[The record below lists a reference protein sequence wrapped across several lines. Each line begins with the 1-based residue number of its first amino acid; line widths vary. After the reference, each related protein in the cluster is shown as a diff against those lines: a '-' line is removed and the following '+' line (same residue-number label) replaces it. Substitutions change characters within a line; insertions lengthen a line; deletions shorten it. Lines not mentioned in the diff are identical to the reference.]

1 MSVLFSHP
9 GGEHDES
16 ETHEKEIFE
25 EALQLYNSMTS
36 KQHWDAVRVHG
47 NVTVEGRLRQYELD
61 RIDEY
66 FGEWDIS
73 DPNDQDEDDQ
83 DEDDED
89 EDDEDEDDEEMAI
102 DDEATREAERRG
114 KVDTWC
120 DWAVVEIDKYRN
132 GEYTAAELMATIEVA
147 WDGVGE

>member
-1 MSVLFSHP
+1 MFSHP

-66 FGEWDIS
+66 FEEWGIS
-73 DPNDQDEDDQ
+73 DPNDQ

-114 KVDTWC
+114 KVDTW
-120 DWAVVEIDKYRN
+120 
-132 GEYTAAELMATIEVA
+132 
-147 WDGVGE
+147 

>member
-1 MSVLFSHP
+1 MFSRP

-16 ETHEKEIFE
+16 ETHEKEIFQ
-25 EALQLYNSMTS
+25 EALQLYNSMTP
-36 KQHWDAVRVHG
+36 KQRCDAVRVHG
-47 NVTVEGRLRQYELD
+47 NVSVEGRLRQYELD

-66 FGEWDIS
+66 FEEWGFS
-73 DPNDQDEDDQ
+73 DPNDQDEDD
-83 DEDDED
+83 EN
-89 EDDEDEDDEEMAI
+89 EDDEEMAI

-132 GEYTAAELMATIEVA
+132 GEYTAAELMASIEVA
-147 WDGVGE
+147 WDGVGES

>member
-1 MSVLFSHP
+1 MFSQ

-16 ETHEKEIFE
+16 ETHEKEIFQ

-66 FGEWDIS
+66 FEEWDIS
-73 DPNDQDEDDQ
+73 DPNDQDEDD
-83 DEDDED
+83 ED
-89 EDDEDEDDEEMAI
+89 EDDDRAP
-102 DDEATREAERRG
+102 RHSPGSSCRRR
-114 KVDTWC
+114 WRASC
-120 DWAVVEIDKYRN
+120 ARPSPR
-132 GEYTAAELMATIEVA
+132 
-147 WDGVGE
+147 

>member
-1 MSVLFSHP
+1 MSVCFSHP
-9 GGEHDES
+9 CGEHDES
-16 ETHEKEIFE
+16 ETHEKEIFQ
-25 EALQLYNSMTS
+25 EAMQLYNSMTP
-36 KQHWDAVRVHG
+36 KQRCDAVRVHG
-47 NVTVEGRLRQYELD
+47 NVSVEGRLR
-61 RIDEY
+61 IDEY
-66 FGEWDIS
+66 FEEWGIS
-73 DPNDQDEDDQ
+73 DPNDQ
-83 DEDDED
+83 D

>member
-1 MSVLFSHP
+1 MSVCFSHP
-9 GGEHDES
+9 CGEHDES
-16 ETHEKEIFE
+16 ETHEKEIFQ
-25 EALQLYNSMTS
+25 EAMQLYNSMTP
-36 KQHWDAVRVHG
+36 KQRCDTVCVHD
-47 NVTVEGRLRQYELD
+47 NVSVEGRLRQYELD

-66 FGEWDIS
+66 FEEWGIS
-73 DPNDQDEDDQ
+73 DPKDQ